1 MILIGSLLIKYGVDL
16 EKNIRPV
23 YSYKIKKDDN
33 YEILLKPN
41 NFYMTKTL
49 PSGGYYVSNSVN
61 SYMIDLQYYFSANKK
76 ANIESNYNIVANL
89 VGTVKDKDNLDKEVW
104 NRSFTLH
111 DNTQNRQENIDK
123 FGINEQV
130 NIDYEYYKNLAHE
143 FEKNYDITM
152 DTVLKVRFNIYC
164 NINLSKLNA
173 NNKEVEDYIELD
185 IPITK
190 TITEIKQNYQNE
202 VSEDIK
208 PNINHLKLYKF
219 LSFL

>member
-1 MILIGSLLIKYGVDL
+1 MKKLKKYNYIIIILSMILIGSLLIKYGVDL

-89 VGTVKDKDNLDKEVW
+89 VGTVK
-104 NRSFTLH
+104 
-111 DNTQNRQENIDK
+111 I
-123 FGINEQV
+123 
-130 NIDYEYYKNLAHE
+130 
-143 FEKNYDITM
+143 
-152 DTVLKVRFNIYC
+152 
-164 NINLSKLNA
+164 
-173 NNKEVEDYIELD
+173 
-185 IPITK
+185 
-190 TITEIKQNYQNE
+190 
-202 VSEDIK
+202 
-208 PNINHLKLYKF
+208 
-219 LSFL
+219 